1 MRRIKSSRSTSRPNA
16 AIVAASL
23 CGILAMSTAALA
35 DVPNGTCGQAAPM
48 SIGATVAVPIGQA
61 SSDQD
66 ALSAPCNFGGGMV
79 HSCWYRL
86 DPTQS
91 GMVTFNVDAN
101 TTGVPPV
108 IVAYG
113 GCVAQSYRG
122 CSISGDCNACATLLV
137 EVQANTPVF
146 IGVGAQFPTK
156 ELQATF
162 FLGTSFD
169 SGTCGNSNS
178 CCIEH
183 PTPFCADPTCC
194 SAVCSSD
201 PSCCTTAWD
210 MTCVAIAS
218 DLCNNICTNE
228 DCDGNGV
235 PDNQQFGSNPNVAIL
250 LLAETNDAS
259 DWCPPL
265 VPNPKFG
272 LAARRLVSTGPTP
285 GGDGR
290 FIQLPY
296 SSDTAVRGL
305 VVMDAQTSL
314 FPEDGGAEL
323 SLGSGGLFVGP
334 SFDAL
339 PTALWVT
346 SVDVSSSGM
355 VTIGSLPPA
364 DSTASLAGTCTF
376 GSFSSL
382 NANAVTIVTG
392 ELRFEPDSNGSI
404 DSLVVDE
411 EGTLAVESPANLW
424 IQSNATISGGVD
436 LDGAN
441 LFLGQTPLVGR
452 DRSLLAGSG
461 VVSGSV
467 LWSGVIAPR
476 GQLVIG
482 GNLAFARYAPKSEAL
497 EPADD
502 AKLILNL
509 ASGDEI
515 YASGAVDLHGTLV
528 VNTQGFTPPLGQKIP
543 LMYFSEAISDR
554 FDTVQIRGLEPGIGG
569 FVVRRSADGG
579 TKAGA
584 PNDGLDV
591 VFVPLAQLLEF
602 GDGSQS
608 SLPAAPTDAVRGDF
622 NGDGL
627 EDLAISLTRGPE
639 QAGDVVVFKNT
650 SKGLVQDSIYTVGRD
665 PRGIAAADFDD
676 DTRLDLV
683 VANFTDDAI
692 QVLRNNG
699 TGTISFDALPDVPVG
714 NGPVDVA
721 VGDFYQDSLL
731 VGTRT
736 DVVVALSE
744 DSSFKTVKNVDGS
757 ISGTTTTETPSP
769 GGLPTSVGGG
779 DVDNDRDDDVVGGST
794 GGTTIIPGGGS
805 AASYTGGVLFI
816 PTPNQVTNLQVADMT
831 GDGVPEILS
840 SLKALAPRPG
850 PPAGP
855 VIYDSLSVVRAQGP
869 GFSSALLD
877 FWLDANSPTTGDFDA
892 DGDLDLAL
900 VSRNSPT
907 SPKLTRII
915 RNDSTPTNTEFN
927 LVAVL
932 PELGEPDVLVA
943 ISIDGVG
950 DDILSAEQVAQGD
963 AAGRIT
969 LLRTP
974 DPAIPGDLTRDGTV
988 NAADLALMF
997 QYWGL
1002 PGIGDID
1009 GNGEA
1014 NGFDL
1019 TVLLSNWGA

>member
-194 SAVCSSD
+194 SAVCGSD
-201 PSCCTTAWD
+201 PSCCQTAWD
-210 MTCVAIAS
+210 QTCVSIAS
-218 DLCNNICTNE
+218 DLCNNLCTDA

-235 PDNQQFGSNPNVAIL
+235 PDDQQFGSNPNVAIL

-509 ASGDEI
+509 ASGDEV
-515 YASGAVDLHGTLV
+515 YASGVVDLHGTLV
-528 VNTQGFTPPLGQKIP
+528 IDTVGFTPPLGQKIP

-974 DPAIPGDLTRDGTV
+974 DPAIPGDLNRDGTV

>member
-1 MRRIKSSRSTSRPNA
+1 MRRITPMLSKSPSPA
-16 AIVAASL
+16 AVVVAGLCSIVAVSP
-23 CGILAMSTAALA
+23 SALA
-35 DVPNGTCGQAAPM
+35 DVSNGECTSAMQIAGGVP
-48 SIGATVAVPIGQA
+48 INVPIGSA

-66 ALSAPCNFGGGMV
+66 ALASPCTFGGGFV
-79 HSCWYRL
+79 HSCWYSFT
-86 DPTQS
+86 PSS
-91 GMVTFNVDAN
+91 GGTIAIDVN
-101 TTGVPPV
+101 GQGEEVPPV
-108 IVAYG
+108 LVVYEICENGTYVRCATG
-113 GCVAQSYRG
+113 GCCPNLSFEIQPNLTY
-122 CSISGDCNACATLLV
+122 L
-137 EVQANTPVF
+137 
-146 IGVGAQFPTK
+146 IGVGSQFPTK
-156 ELQATF
+156 
-162 FLGTSFD
+162 D
-169 SGTCGNSNS
+169 SGTYFILTATVDAITCGNDNS
-178 CCIEH
+178 CCLEH
-183 PTPFCADPTCC
+183 ETPYCSDENCCTLVCA
-194 SAVCSSD
+194 SD
-201 PSCCTTAWD
+201 PYCCNAAWD
-210 MTCVAIAS
+210 RTCVAIAR
-218 DLCNNICTNE
+218 DICANICTDE
-228 DCDGNGV
+228 DCDGNGE
-235 PDNQQFGSNPNVAIL
+235 PDSQQFGSDPNVAISL
-250 LLAETNDAS
+250 YAKTETAL

-265 VPNPKFG
+265 VPRPKLG

-334 SFDAL
+334 SFNAN

-376 GSFSSL
+376 GTFSSL
-382 NANAVTIVTG
+382 NANAVSVVNG
-392 ELRFEPDSNGSI
+392 DLRFEPDSNGSI
-404 DSLVVDE
+404 DSLIVDE
-411 EGTLAVESPANLW
+411 EGTLAVASPANVW
-424 IQSNATISGGVD
+424 IQSIATISGRVD

-452 DRSLLAGSG
+452 SQSLLSGSG
-461 VVSGSV
+461 IISGSV

-482 GNLAFARYAPKSEAL
+482 GNLTFARYVPKSEVF

-509 ASGDEI
+509 ATGDEI
-515 YASGAVDLHGTLV
+515 YASGVVDLHGTLV
-528 VNTQGFTPPLGQKIP
+528 INAVGFTPPLGQKIP

-554 FDTVQIRGLEPGIGG
+554 FDSVQIRGLEPGIGG

-579 TKAGA
+579 TQQGA
-584 PNDGLDV
+584 PTDGLDV
-591 VFVPLAQLLEF
+591 VFVPLAQLLQF
-602 GDGSQS
+602 GNGSQS

-639 QAGDVVVFKNT
+639 VAGDVVVFKNT

-665 PRGIAAADFDD
+665 PRGIAAADFND

-683 VANFTDDAI
+683 VANFADDAI
-692 QVLRNNG
+692 QVLRNIG
-699 TGTISFDALPDVPVG
+699 TGTIGFDALPDVPVG

-744 DSSFKTVKNVDGS
+744 DSSFKTVKNVDGN

-805 AASYTGGVLFI
+805 AASYAGGVLFI
-816 PTPNQVTNLQVADMT
+816 PTPNEVTNLRVADMT

-850 PPAGP
+850 PSGGP

-877 FWLDANSPTTGDFDA
+877 FWLDASSPTTGDFDG
-892 DGDLDLAL
+892 DGDQDLAL

-907 SPKLTRII
+907 APKLTRII

-974 DPAIPGDLTRDGTV
+974 DPAIPGDLNGDGAID
-988 NAADLALMF
+988 AADLALLF

-1002 PGIGDID
+1002 PGVGDID
-1009 GNGEA
+1009 GNGTA
-1014 NGFDL
+1014 DGFDL
-1019 TVLLSNWGA
+1019 TILLSNWGA